1 MGHHAQSPRLLLAAC
16 TAVLALVCAS
26 LVSPAAE
33 GGTSRKDATLGEAQ
47 GQAAAQGR
55 GGQAPGTQPPGQ
67 GRGAAP
73 GGGPG
78 GPPSPAVSTPP
89 RHSSAGPVPASLLT
103 VPERTNYIETSLYDD
118 VMAFMRAAA
127 AKAPQTIHLTT
138 FGYSFEG
145 RALPLA
151 VIGAKDATPEAVK
164 ATGKTRIYIQAN
176 IHAGEVE
183 GKEACLE
190 ILRAIANGQHG
201 DWFKSTVLLIAP
213 IFNPDGNDRINLA
226 NRGRQNGPIGGMGQR
241 PNAQTLANGT
251 PNYLDLNRDFMKME
265 SPEDRSMALLYQRY
279 DPHLEVDLHT
289 TDGSLHAYQLTYN
302 SPLHP
307 ATAASVMDAL
317 RQQMLPAVT
326 KAIKAKDGFDFYSYG
341 NLPRGGAQGQD
352 RVYAAD
358 PDLYTARFEE
368 NYVGLRNRLGILSE
382 TFAYLTFKDRI
393 RVARRFVE
401 EIVTYAARNGER
413 LRQATADAD
422 KDSIVGKEVAILGRT
437 VRSPQPVQILMGEC
451 EEERNPYTGAM
462 MLRRKNVSKPESM
475 YEAIYFEPSETI
487 KAPRAYILPGNLP
500 PRIMQRVMDRLQAH
514 GISTRKLDKGVSI
527 KGEAFKM
534 ASTRTEERPYQGH
547 PARTI
552 VGTWEL
558 ADLTVPDNSIIVP
571 VDQPLGRL
579 VFLLLEPRS
588 NDSLAYWN
596 LFDDDATRD
605 LKAYPV
611 MRTMDALGSSTTER

>member
-1 MGHHAQSPRLLLAAC
+1 
-16 TAVLALVCAS
+16 
-26 LVSPAAE
+26 
-33 GGTSRKDATLGEAQ
+33 
-47 GQAAAQGR
+47 
-55 GGQAPGTQPPGQ
+55 
-67 GRGAAP
+67 
-73 GGGPG
+73 
-78 GPPSPAVSTPP
+78 
-89 RHSSAGPVPASLLT
+89 VPASLLT
-103 VPERTNYIETSLYDD
+103 VPERTKYVETSLYDD

-138 FGYSFEG
+138 CGYSFEG

-151 VIGAKDATPEAVK
+151 VIGAKDATPDAVK

-190 ILRAIANGQHG
+190 ILRAIANGQHA
-201 DWFKSTVLLIAP
+201 DWFKSSVLLIAP
-213 IFNPDGNDRINLA
+213 IFNADGNDRINLT

-241 PNAQTLANGT
+241 PNTQTLANGT

-265 SPEDRSMALLYQRY
+265 SPEDRSVALLYQRY
-279 DPHLEVDLHT
+279 DPQLEVSLHT

-317 RQQMLPAVT
+317 RNGLLPAVT
-326 KAIKAKDGFDFYSYG
+326 KAVKAKDKYDFYYYG
-341 NLPRGGAQGQD
+341 NLPRSQTD

-358 PDLYTARFEE
+358 TDLYTARFEE
-368 NYVGLRNRLGILSE
+368 NYIGLRNRLAILSE
-382 TFAYLTFKDRI
+382 TFAYLTFEDRI
-393 RVARRFVE
+393 RTARRFVE
-401 EIVTYAARNGER
+401 EIVNYAASHGAEIRKAA
-413 LRQATADAD
+413 QDAD
-422 KDSIVGKEVAILGRT
+422 KDSIVGRDVAILGRT
-437 VRSPQPVQILMGEC
+437 VRSQQQVQILMGEC
-451 EEERNPYTGAM
+451 EEERNPFTGAV

-475 YEAIYFEPSETI
+475 FEAISFEPSETI

-514 GISTRKLDKGVSI
+514 GIGTRKLDSGVSI

-534 ASTRTEERPYQGH
+534 ASSRTEERAFQGH
-547 PARTI
+547 NMRTV
-552 VGTWEL
+552 VGNWEA
-558 ADLTVPDNSIIVP
+558 ADLAVPDNSIVVP

-611 MRTMDALGSSTTER
+611 MRTMEPLGARTTER